1 MLLTIIA
8 TIIFILVLVIGH
20 EFGHFIVAKLMGATV
35 TEFGFGFPPKI
46 VSKRFKGTEYSL
58 NALPF
63 GGFVSIYGE
72 SDPNAPKPE
81 TEPGTTLRSFQD
93 LPAWKR
99 ALIVVAGIVMNL
111 LIAWV
116 VFSIVF
122 MVGIPSTVV
131 ITAVQPNSPAAAA
144 GLMPGDQILNFT
156 TPDGFNSFIDNNLG
170 HPVSFEVVRAG
181 KTVDVTASPRS
192 NPPAGQ
198 GHIGVVIG
206 DGGVAREN
214 VFSALVDGA
223 KVVWEV
229 TILIAVTFWSL
240 IVGLFTAHWAVL
252 SGVTG
257 PVGIFS
263 VIGQATQQGI
273 PYLLYLLGLISINLA
288 VINIVPFPALDG
300 GRILMIGIEK
310 VIRRKINPKV
320 EAWINGVGITL
331 LLFLMVLITI
341 RDISKL
347 L

>member
-1 MLLTIIA
+1 MLITVIA
-8 TIIFILVLVIGH
+8 TIIFILILVIGH
-20 EFGHFIVAKLMGATV
+20 EFGHFIMAKLMGATV

-63 GGFVSIYGE
+63 GGFVNIYGE
-72 SDPNAPKPE
+72 SDSKGAKPE
-81 TEPGTTLRSFQD
+81 TEPGRVLKSFQD

-99 ALIVVAGIVMNL
+99 ALIVVSGVIMNF

-116 VFSIVF
+116 AFSIVF

-131 ITAVQPNSPAAAA
+131 ITSVQPGSPAAAA
-144 GLMPGDQILNFT
+144 GLMPGDQIMNFN
-156 TPDGFNSFIDNNLG
+156 TPDAFNSFVSNNLNG
-170 HPVSFEVVRAG
+170 PISFKVVRSG
-181 KTVDVTASPRS
+181 KTIDVTASPRA

-198 GHIGVVIG
+198 GHIGVVIS
-206 DGGVAREN
+206 DGGVAKEN
-214 VFSALVDGA
+214 IFSAFIDGA
-223 KVVWEV
+223 KVVKEV
-229 TILIAVTFWSL
+229 TVMIATAFWGL
-240 IVGLFTAHWAVL
+240 LVGLFARQWGAL

-263 VIGQATQQGI
+263 IIGQTAQQGI

-310 VIRRKINPKV
+310 LIRQKIKPSV
-320 EAWINGVGITL
+320 ESWVNGLGIVF

-341 RDISKL
+341 RDITRL